1 MPPTKIAFLHD
12 NKYAAAATAYVA
24 SSAVLALPAAATRNP
39 DRTFVWR
46 SLTQTG
52 VQTIDVDLGTV
63 MTVSA
68 IAVANVK
75 LLGAGILEL
84 YERGD
89 GGGPDVATL
98 VVQLP
103 AADRDT
109 RTAFAFFTAQAH
121 RHWQLKW
128 TNPSADNDYA
138 ELGYAFLGQEL
149 VPTFNVRVPA
159 DIARMDPAAMSVSV
173 DGQKSF
179 ARRTKFARGAWEF
192 TAVPEAQLSDLR
204 ALFNTLGVSGA
215 MFMVLD
221 TALAWSAWYA
231 QIAGEMTWQL
241 ESRAGSYSVRFP
253 WEEVR

>member
-1 MPPTKIAFLHD
+1 MPNKIAFLYN
-12 NKYAAAATAYVA
+12 NKYAAAATVLVA
-24 SSAVLALPAAATRNP
+24 SSAVSALPVGASRNP
-39 DRTFVWR
+39 DRTYVWR

-52 VQTIDVDLGTV
+52 VQTVDVDLGTV

-68 IAVANVK
+68 AAVANVK

-84 YERGD
+84 YHRGD
-89 GGGPDVATL
+89 AGAAGTAVLVA
-98 VVQLP
+98 QLP

-109 RTAFAFFTAQAH
+109 RTACAFFTAQAH

-138 ELGYAFLGQEL
+138 ELGYAFLGEEL
-149 VPTFNVRVPA
+149 VPTFNVKVPA
-159 DIARMDPAAMSVSV
+159 DIMRVDPAAMSASV

-179 ARRTKFARGAWEF
+179 ARRTKFVRGAWEF
-192 TAVPEAQLSDLR
+192 MLVPEAQLSDMR
-204 ALFNTLGVSGA
+204 TLFDTLGVSGS

-221 TALAWSAWYA
+221 TALAWSAWFA
-231 QIAGEMTWQL
+231 QIAGELTWQMDL
-241 ESRAGSYSVRFP
+241 APGRYSVRFP